1 MKKILIAL
9 DYNPSAQ
16 KIAEAGHA
24 LSKALGAEVC
34 LTHVIGDTAY
44 YAMEYSPIMGY
55 GGFNPVGAFNQ
66 AEDLKDEAAKFLA
79 AAVDHLKGEN
89 IQTAVL
95 EGQPSDAILEY
106 ASSWKADLIVMG
118 SQNHSGLEKLIMG
131 DVTASVLKR
140 SRIPM
145 LIIPIGREGKE

>member
-1 MKKILIAL
+1 
-9 DYNPSAQ
+9 
-16 KIAEAGHA
+16 
-24 LSKALGAEVC
+24 
-34 LTHVIGDTAY
+34 
-44 YAMEYSPIMGY
+44 MGY